1 MYMRLAQMTVAEYLD
16 GEQDSP
22 VRHEYLD
29 GQVFNM
35 TGSSAEHNL
44 IAGNIYSRL
53 RSHLR
58 GGTCRAF
65 MSDMKARIETMNTFY
80 YPDVL
85 VTCDSEDRERY
96 FKSFPCLIIEVLSPG
111 TETVDCRE
119 KLLAYQKLPSLRE
132 YVLVAQDAVTIEVYR
147 RDEQGQWWLV
157 RLGEKD
163 TLHLETV
170 GLTMTMSEVYEDV
183 FPL

>member
-1 MYMRLAQMTVAEYLD
+1 MYMRLAQMTVAEYLN

-22 VRHEYLD
+22 VRHEYLK
-29 GQVFNM
+29 GQVFAM
-35 TGSSAEHNL
+35 AGGSREHNQISL
-44 IAGNIYSRL
+44 NLATRIRTHI
-53 RSHLR
+53 R
-58 GGTCRAF
+58 GGPCRAYVA
-65 MSDMKARIETMNTFY
+65 DMKLKVAADIFY

-85 VTCDSEDRERY
+85 VTCDPEDRAR
-96 FKSFPCLIIEVLSPG
+96 FFNVNPCLIVEVVSPG
-111 TETVDCRE
+111 TEAVDRRE

-170 GLTMTMSEVYEDV
+170 ELTMTMSEVYEDV
-183 FPL
+183 FSL